1 MPPKAN
7 PTAANAPVACSA
19 PDCDY
24 TVPAKADLATALQ
37 FLTLHIQ
44 TAHPKPPGPNP
55 TDRPITKVELRSR
68 PEVTMDTSE
77 ADWRFFL
84 SEWKDYKRVTGIT
97 GQAILDELWSCMKG
111 DLKRLAFDQGGKDN
125 LTTEP
130 LMIARIYSLAV
141 MELHTAVH
149 TIHLH
154 EAKQTKEESTKAF
167 AARVQGI
174 ASSCQLTKLCTC
186 REPVTVSFMEETVY
200 HVVLAGLRD
209 SEMQERCLAAAYLK
223 SVTNLQQLLQFCSA
237 EESSKTS
244 NGSSLI
250 GALKSSYQREKRAGH
265 MQKSDYNKPGSPETR
280 TCPNCGGAPHG
291 KPGEPRWKTKA
302 DCPASKVICGKCG
315 KTGHITI
322 LCLSSTLAANEQQTS
337 HDVGHDQESDHPQ
350 VAAVQSLLPYVF
362 ALGEEDQT
370 YEAAAVEEEHENG
383 NNDDANFFAF
393 V

>member
-24 TVPAKADLATALQ
+24 TVPAEADLAIALQ

-167 AARVQGI
+167 AARFQGI

-265 MQKSDYNKPGSPETR
+265 MLAMGNQVNPGGKLRLTAQPQRSSVGNAERLATSQSFAYQALWLLWAEKYDPSAVAIEWLCCNLPVLQSDLFQRME
-280 TCPNCGGAPHG
+280 
-291 KPGEPRWKTKA
+291 
-302 DCPASKVICGKCG
+302 KV
-315 KTGHITI
+315 
-322 LCLSSTLAANEQQTS
+322 
-337 HDVGHDQESDHPQ
+337 
-350 VAAVQSLLPYVF
+350 
-362 ALGEEDQT
+362 
-370 YEAAAVEEEHENG
+370 
-383 NNDDANFFAF
+383 
-393 V
+393 

>member
-1 MPPKAN
+1 MPPKPN
-7 PTAANAPVACSA
+7 STAPNAPITCSA
-19 PDCDY
+19 LDCPY
-24 TVPAKADLATALQ
+24 TVPVDADLNIALQ
-37 FLTLHIQ
+37 FLTLHTQ
-44 TAHPKPPGPNP
+44 AAHPKPPGINP

-68 PEVTMDTSE
+68 PAVTMDTSE

-141 MELHTAVH
+141 LELHTAVH

-154 EAKQTKEESTKAF
+154 EAKQKKEESTKAF

-174 ASSCQLTKLCTC
+174 ASSCNLNKLCTC
-186 REPVTVSFMEETVY
+186 TTPVSVSFMEETVY

-209 SEMQERCLAAAYLK
+209 QEMQERCLAAAYLK

-237 EESSKTS
+237 EESSKTP

-250 GALKSSYQREKRAGH
+250 GALKSSYQRQRKASQFQKTDATPSLAKRNI
-265 MQKSDYNKPGSPETR
+265 SETA
-280 TCPNCGGAPHG
+280 TCVYCGGAPHG
-291 KPGEPRWKTKA
+291 NPGEPRWKTRA
-302 DCPASKVICGKCG
+302 DCPASKVVCAKCG

-322 LCLSSTLAANEQQTS
+322 LCLSTTLAANEQDTLEEDHSHQQETS
-337 HDVGHDQESDHPQ
+337 
-350 VAAVQSLLPYVF
+350 VF
-362 ALGEEDQT
+362 ALTEEDEPYQ
-370 YEAAAVEEEHENG
+370 AAALEDYG
-383 NNDDANFFAF
+383 ADDACSFAF
-393 V
+393 I